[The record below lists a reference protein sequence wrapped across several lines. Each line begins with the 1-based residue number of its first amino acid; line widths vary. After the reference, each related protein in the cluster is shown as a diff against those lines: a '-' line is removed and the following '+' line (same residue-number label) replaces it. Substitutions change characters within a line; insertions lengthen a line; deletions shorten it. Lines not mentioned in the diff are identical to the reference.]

1 MSRRGLQ
8 SPGEARVCHDVRM
21 TPALVW
27 LIAAIVLIAAEVLSG
42 DFVLVMLGLGALVG
56 AGSAAITGNAVVDV
70 LVFAVASAGLIW
82 IARPALKR
90 RFLHGPDVKTG
101 VEALVGAHAVVLST
115 VDGHAGRVKIGG
127 DVWSARSLVEG
138 QQIEPGTRV
147 TVIEISGATAVVS
160 PEP

>member
-1 MSRRGLQ
+1 
-8 SPGEARVCHDVRM
+8 M

-42 DFVLVMLGLGALVG
+42 DFVLVMLGLGALAG
-56 AGSAAITGNAVVDV
+56 AGSAAITGNPLIDV

-101 VEALVGAHAVVLST
+101 IDALIGARAIVLST
-115 VDGHAGRVKIGG
+115 VDTHTGRIKIGG
-127 DVWSARSLVEG
+127 DV
-138 QQIEPGTRV
+138 
-147 TVIEISGATAVVS
+147 
-160 PEP
+160 